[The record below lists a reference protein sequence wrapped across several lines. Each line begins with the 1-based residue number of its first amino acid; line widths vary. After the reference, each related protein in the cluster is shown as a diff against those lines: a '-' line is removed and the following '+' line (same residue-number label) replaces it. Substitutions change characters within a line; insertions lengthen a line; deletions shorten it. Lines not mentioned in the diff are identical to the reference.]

1 MSRASDLANLIA
13 SGSTT
18 IHGEAGVT
26 SSDSTG
32 KTTNLQQGLT
42 KAWANYEQSS
52 SHTIRDSLNVGSL
65 GDLGAGQT
73 QINFTTNFAAA
84 QWAGASNVQQAD
96 TVTPGSSFCD
106 VSQIH
111 QTQQTNFAK
120 MFSNTNFSNT
130 SVGDATYC
138 QIILHGD
145 LA

>member
-1 MSRASDLANLIA
+1 MSTLRVDNLK
-13 SGSTT
+13 
-18 IHGEAGVT
+18 
-26 SSDSTG
+26 G
-32 KTTNLQQGLT
+32 KTTANTMTVLAGHATDSTTTTNLEQGLA
-42 KAWANYEQSS
+42 KVWANFEQSS
-52 SHTIRDSLNVGSL
+52 SHTIRDSFNETSL

-73 QINFTTNFAAA
+73 QINFTNNFNAAE
-84 QWAGASNVQQAD
+84 WVGASNVQQQD

-120 MFSNTNFSNT
+120 MFSNLNFSNT
-130 SVGDATYC
+130 SVGDAKYC